1 VQNGLIPAI
10 SRIGIGC
17 ATLVLL
23 SVSARAQGASVV
35 WSPPWPK
42 PPYDRL
48 EWTLT
53 VLELPQENSNIY
65 WAFQDGFV
73 GGGFF
78 YFGMQPHGGCPGGGL
93 CKLALFSFFGKG
105 ATTTSPNCKTGAD
118 NGPGMSCHIKY
129 KWRKGVPYKFAI
141 QLSGADPASRTR
153 TWTGTI
159 TDRAT
164 GVTTE
169 IGNWTIPGQNTF
181 QAGLIGGETVSFIEY
196 YAPLHRG
203 CAAEP
208 YAKVA
213 MSVPTG
219 FREGTPEQGGVSRT
233 SPAKICAEAVKFTPY
248 PDAARPILLQ
258 VETGSKK

>member
-1 VQNGLIPAI
+1 
-10 SRIGIGC
+10 
-17 ATLVLL
+17 
-23 SVSARAQGASVV
+23 VV
-35 WSPPWPK
+35 WSPPSPK

-53 VLELPQENSNIY
+53 VLDLPHENANIY
-65 WAFQDGFV
+65 WALQDGFV
-73 GGGFF
+73 GGGIF

-93 CKLALFSFFGKG
+93 CKLALFSFFGNG
-105 ATTTSPNCKTGAD
+105 ATTTSRNCKPGAD

-141 QLSGADPASRTR
+141 RLSDTDPAVRTR
-153 TWTGTI
+153 TWTGMV
-159 TDRAT
+159 TDTLT

-169 IGNWTIPGQNTF
+169 IGNWTVPGQDTF
-181 QAGLIGGETVSFIEY
+181 KAGLIGGETVSFIEY

-213 MSVPTG
+213 MSAPIG

-233 SPAKICAEAVKFTPY
+233 SPAKICAESVKFTPY
-248 PDAARPILLQ
+248 PDAAKPTLLEI
-258 VETGSKK
+258 ETGSTK